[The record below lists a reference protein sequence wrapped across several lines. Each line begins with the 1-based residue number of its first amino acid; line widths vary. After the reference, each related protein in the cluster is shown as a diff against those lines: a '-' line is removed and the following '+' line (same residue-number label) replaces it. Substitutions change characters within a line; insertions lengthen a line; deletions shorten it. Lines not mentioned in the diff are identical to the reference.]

1 MLYTK
6 HEMLDRLN
14 YLDKITTKSESDI
27 AEIESIN
34 YQLAMVENGELQDKI
49 KRNIINNGT
58 KDDLE
63 KHCLMDHYDK
73 NTHSLDN

>member
-6 HEMLDRLN
+6 HEMLDRLK

-63 KHCLMDHYDK
+63 KHCLMDYYDK